1 MGRRKHSKIDALPNP
16 LKEAVDEMVKANCT
30 YAEIAD
36 FIKGQ
41 GHDISVSAVWRYASS
56 LNATLKDLRMAQENF
71 RAIMEEIARYP
82 QLDPTEGILRLAAHQ
97 VLEAI
102 QSMPE
107 GALVMMGPDKL
118 FRQANALVRAATYK
132 SKVDL
137 TNKDIL
143 DAGYDKV
150 KTLVFEAMAKERPDL
165 YQEVSKFLAEK
176 GGGAS

>member
-1 MGRRKHSKIDALPNP
+1 MSRRKHSKIDALPAN
-16 LKEAVDEMVKANCT
+16 LKDAVEQMMQSDFT

-36 FIKGQ
+36 YIKQQ
-41 GHDISVSAVWRYASS
+41 GHDVSVSAVWRYASN

-82 QLDPTEGILRLAAHQ
+82 QLDPAEGILRLAAHQ

-102 QSMPE
+102 QKMPE
-107 GALVMMGPDKL
+107 GSLVMMGPDKL

-165 YQEVSKFLAEK
+165 YKEVSNFLAEK
-176 GGGAS
+176 GGAS